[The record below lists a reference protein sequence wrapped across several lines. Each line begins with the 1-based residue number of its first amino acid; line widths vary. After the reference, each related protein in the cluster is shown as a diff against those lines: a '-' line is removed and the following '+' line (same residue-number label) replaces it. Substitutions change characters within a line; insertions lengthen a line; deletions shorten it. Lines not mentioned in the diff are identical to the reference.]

1 MYEIVYDYCSPE
13 GNEER
18 NLTEYFEGDWFAM
31 KDYIKSMKAN
41 GCFNIDV
48 NCVGE

>member
-1 MYEIVYDYCSPE
+1 MYEIIYDYCSPE

-31 KDYIKSMKAN
+31 KDHIEDLKEC
-41 GCFNIDV
+41 GCYNIDASYM
-48 NCVGE
+48 GE